1 MYCRYCAQPHG
12 GSESYCPKC
21 GRWTSVG
28 GASAFVGGLAQFAPA
43 VAAPKQRVLYV
54 LLALFTGFF
63 GVHNYYA
70 GYTGRATAQLLI
82 TVFTGWLLIPLAVVG
97 LWNVVEII
105 AVERDASGGL
115 ML

>member
-12 GSESYCPKC
+12 GSESYCAKC

-28 GASAFVGGLAQFAPA
+28 GAPALAGGPAQFAPT

-70 GYTGRATAQLLI
+70 GYTGRATAQLLNPVYPAWI
-82 TVFTGWLLIPLAVVG
+82 MNPNAVVG
-97 LWNVVEII
+97 IWNVYENN
-105 AVERDASGGL
+105 ADELDASGGL